1 MASDKKTTTQKK
13 MISVDSGMIWVGDP
27 CYTMGPEA
35 QFGIKDWQRFC
46 DKIYGD
52 GSGRVHGI
60 STPLGRGV
68 GCAISSGYGDGE
80 YPVEIERVDGR
91 VRSVKI
97 TFIGQYD

>member
-35 QFGIKDWQRFC
+35 QFGIKDWKGFC

-52 GSGRVHGI
+52 RVRTGI
-60 STPLGRGV
+60 STPLGQGI
-68 GCAISSGYGDGE
+68 GCAISSGYGDGN

-91 VRSVKI
+91 VRTVKI
-97 TFIGQYD
+97 TFFDQYD